1 MIHGNRNREQMR
13 SNEKGIDFEGKRRP
27 KCVLVRQ
34 GKGLDGKG
42 RGRGRSCQREIK
54 KDKEVEK
61 ESE

>member
-1 MIHGNRNREQMR
+1 MR
-13 SNEKGIDFEGKRRP
+13 SDEKGIDFEGKRRP